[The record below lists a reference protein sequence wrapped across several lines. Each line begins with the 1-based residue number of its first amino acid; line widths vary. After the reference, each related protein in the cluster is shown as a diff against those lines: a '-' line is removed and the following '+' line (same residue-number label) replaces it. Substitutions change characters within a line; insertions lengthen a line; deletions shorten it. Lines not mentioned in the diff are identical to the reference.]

1 MAGRPVARPLPLASP
16 LGSLEPPRAARR
28 ALRRHRNR
36 ARPLSTAACHA
47 CWRATEPPSEPK
59 RPPLAAR
66 TRKSTCALP
75 ARNSNWSPLALSAL
89 TTGPGWPRARRL
101 WAGTGAPP
109 QAAFASS
116 LGPGGQPR
124 RGREPLERWGPRARA
139 CGAACAGMWGRGH
152 VGARACGGFLRL
164 RGRLGARGTLRVLRC
179 PRASGARWSRAGR
192 GPCMP
197 CAGRVPW
204 PPDPWMPRR
213 VQTATAPEWSK
224 EEESA
229 AWGGQAQ
236 RPLPCLGGVGRRA
249 LFAGPGSGPGG
260 SPCASGRASGADG
273 CRTRRREP
281 RALRACGAAS
291 RPDAA
296 RESTQRSSPLLHATA
311 PPP

>member
-139 CGAACAGMWGRGH
+139 CGGAGMWGRVRGH
-152 VGARACGGFLRL
+152 VEAFCGCVGGWEQGALCACCGA
-164 RGRLGARGTLRVLRC
+164 RGRLALAGHAQAEGLACPAQVACRGRLILGC
-179 PRASGARWSRAGR
+179 P
-192 GPCMP
+192 
-197 CAGRVPW
+197 
-204 PPDPWMPRR
+204 
-213 VQTATAPEWSK
+213 
-224 EEESA
+224 
-229 AWGGQAQ
+229 
-236 RPLPCLGGVGRRA
+236 
-249 LFAGPGSGPGG
+249 
-260 SPCASGRASGADG
+260 
-273 CRTRRREP
+273 
-281 RALRACGAAS
+281 AAS
-291 RPDAA
+291 RPPRLLSGQRKRSRRLGAGRHSAPCLASAA
-296 RESTQRSSPLLHATA
+296 
-311 PPP
+311 

>member
-1 MAGRPVARPLPLASP
+1 MLACDRATVRAEEAALGRTHAEVHL
-16 LGSLEPPRAARR
+16 RAAREELELVAASALGAHHR
-28 ALRRHRNR
+28 AWMAKGATTLGRHRG
-36 ARPLSTAACHA
+36 AA
-47 CWRATEPPSEPK
+47 
-59 RPPLAAR
+59 
-66 TRKSTCALP
+66 
-75 ARNSNWSPLALSAL
+75 
-89 TTGPGWPRARRL
+89 TGRLRVFSRARR
-101 WAGTGAPP
+101 
-109 QAAFASS
+109 AAA
-116 LGPGGQPR
+116 
-124 RGREPLERWGPRARA
+124 ERARA
-139 CGAACAGMWGRGH
+139 SGAMGAACAGMWGRGH